1 MSDEMLL
8 LARLLH
14 CKPTLLDWNI
24 GEEIFILGR
33 LIIVL
38 IWLRVLIRVCLYG
51 SWLRN
56 IWHCLRRLLIW
67 SGLHHAQW

>member
-14 CKPTLLDWNI
+14 CKLTLLDWDI

-38 IWLRVLIRVCLYG
+38 IWLRVLIRVCLYE

-56 IWHCLRRLLIW
+56 ILRLLIW
-67 SGLHHAQW
+67 SGLHHAHW